1 MSDTTTTPDAPQEA
15 ATAQQQAPEPEPKT
29 YDADYVAKL
38 RKEAAEARVA
48 AKANKAAADE
58 LTALK
63 DAQKS
68 EVEKAA
74 ERAATAEARA
84 AQLEAQVARDEV
96 AREKGLADFAE
107 FLTGST
113 PEEIAASADRLAA
126 KLSTTRPPGR
136 PVESLQSAANPGS
149 AAQPEDVDAW
159 IRGAVAARGRGR

>member
-1 MSDTTTTPDAPQEA
+1 MTDTTPTPDAPQEA
-15 ATAQQQAPEPEPKT
+15 ATAPQQAPEPEPKV
-29 YDADYVAKL
+29 YDQEYVAKL

-58 LTALK
+58 LAAFK

-74 ERAATAEARA
+74 ERAETAERRA
-84 AQLEAQVARDEV
+84 AALEAQVARERI
-96 AREKGLADFAE
+96 AREKGLSDFAE
-107 FLTGST
+107 FLTGTT
-113 PEEIAASADRLAA
+113 PDEIAASADALAA
-126 KLSTTRPPGR
+126 KLTTTRPPGR

>member
-1 MSDTTTTPDAPQEA
+1 MSDTTPAPDAAQEA
-15 ATAQQQAPEPEPKT
+15 ATAQQPAPEPEPKV

-38 RKEAAEARVA
+38 RKEAAAARVA
-48 AKANKAAADE
+48 AKEHEKAAAE
-58 LTALK
+58 LAAIK

-84 AQLEAQVARDEV
+84 AQLEAQVARERI

-107 FLTGST
+107 FLTGTT
-113 PEEIAASADRLAA
+113 PDEIAASADALAA

-136 PVESLQSAANPGS
+136 PVETLQSAANPGT
-149 AAQPEDVDAW
+149 AAQPADVDSW
-159 IRGAVAARGRGR
+159 IRGAVAARSRGR